1 MAAPEQANQFADIDF
16 DEITE
21 ATALEQDE
29 IKVLK
34 LCFNLFDV
42 KKQNFLSSDDLDD
55 ILRAMGF
62 RPSKEELQ
70 EILEEIDEDG
80 SGEIEFGE
88 FCQLCAK
95 FLVEEP
101 DEETM
106 KAELKEAFRVYDRDG
121 AGFITTG
128 QLREII
134 AELDP
139 RLTSEDLDGII
150 DEIDEDGS
158 GTMDFDEFCQM
169 MMSN

>member
-1 MAAPEQANQFADIDF
+1 MWISICLTYFVFLNLVPGKSSSVRLRLPSISLLLLSVVVNYSHKMAAPAEPTNQFADINF
-16 DEITE
+16 EEITE
-21 ATALEQDE
+21 ATALEADE

-42 KKQNFLSSDDLDD
+42 KKQNFLSADDLDD

-70 EILEEIDEDG
+70 DILEEIDEDG
-80 SGEIEFGE
+80 SGEIEFAE

-106 KAELKEAFRVYDRDG
+106 KAELKEAFRVYDK
-121 AGFITTG
+121 
-128 QLREII
+128 
-134 AELDP
+134 
-139 RLTSEDLDGII
+139 
-150 DEIDEDGS
+150 
-158 GTMDFDEFCQM
+158 
-169 MMSN
+169 